1 MLGLLAACAEP
12 LRAQESSP
20 PPRARAATVR
30 LPALGTESERQLR
43 LEELGPESPRPTA
56 LLRSA
61 ATGLEALRSGRDT
74 LVFLAPE
81 FTFSHNSAH
90 PWGFNDGLLRAGRGA
105 NFIASG
111 GVAIRNKR
119 LTMVFIPQWARE
131 ANLRFQTIPYPQ
143 FAPPT
148 RGEWANPFYPLP
160 TSADLP
166 QRFGADPRSL
176 GLLQGRIALDLGR
189 GMRFGVANEH
199 RWWGP
204 ALEQPLLLGSN
215 APPFRQLFLESDG
228 PIETRAGR
236 FEYQWILGELDESEF
251 FDFDTTNTRRSFSAV
266 AVTWHPGGA
275 TSAWPTVGVARGVI
289 AQGPA
294 GIFTALDAFRNVGRP
309 WSRVADTVQ
318 RRDQIT
324 TLFFRWHVPER
335 GFALY
340 SEWARFEQ
348 PASLRDFL
356 TQPGHSQGYTL
367 GGEWARP
374 YRAGTLHARA
384 EFNYLEPS
392 TSIRVRPVST
402 TYTSASVPQGWTHQG
417 QMLGPGIGPGS
428 SSQWA
433 AMDYHGP
440 RWRLGGS
447 MGRWRRDANY
457 RLLFPEPFK
466 REDLQ
471 LYASARVGRDIGRWR
486 ALVEFTNGV
495 RLNHLYQAF
504 LLPGTSFNDT
514 EGVDLLNRTLTVT
527 LTPRLSPP
535 AR

>member
-1 MLGLLAACAEP
+1 M
-12 LRAQESSP
+12 
-20 PPRARAATVR
+20 VR
-30 LPALGTESERQLR
+30 LPVVGSEADRQAR
-43 LEELGPESPRPTA
+43 LEELRGATTRQPSM
-56 LLRSA
+56 LRSL
-61 ATGLEALRSGRDT
+61 ATSLDVLRTGRDT

-81 FTFSHNSAH
+81 LQFSYNTAH

-105 NFIASG
+105 NFMASG
-111 GVAIRNKR
+111 GLAVRNRR
-119 LTMVFIPQWARE
+119 LTVAFVPQIVRE
-131 ANLRFQTIPYPQ
+131 SNLRFQTIPFPQ
-143 FAPPT
+143 YAPPT
-148 RGEWANPFYPLP
+148 RVVWANPFYPSP

-166 QRFGADPRSL
+166 QRFSAEPRNA
-176 GLLQGRIALDLGR
+176 GVLQGRVAVDVWKGIR
-189 GMRFGVANEH
+189 MGVAHEN

-215 APPFRQLFLESDG
+215 APPFRHAFIETDG

-236 FEYQWILGELDESEF
+236 FEFQWVLGELRESEV
-251 FDFDTTNTRRSFSAV
+251 FDYDTTNTVRSFTAV
-266 AVTWHPGGA
+266 GVTWHPGGE
-275 TSAWPTVGVARGVI
+275 TSAWPTLGISRGVMAQRSPGI
-289 AQGPA
+289 A
-294 GIFTALDAFRNVGRP
+294 TVLDPFRNVGRP
-309 WSRVADTVQ
+309 WSRLADTLQ
-318 RRDQIT
+318 KRDQIT

-356 TQPGHSQGYTL
+356 TQPGHSQGYTI
-367 GGEWARP
+367 GGEWSRP
-374 YRAGTLHARA
+374 FREGQLHARA

-402 TYTSASVPQGWTHQG
+402 SYTSASVPHGWTNEG

-428 SSQWA
+428 SSQWGA
-433 AMDYHGP
+433 IDYHGP
-440 RWRLGGS
+440 RWRWGGS
-447 MGRWRRDANY
+447 LGRWRRDANY
-457 RLLFPEPFK
+457 RLIFPEPFK

-471 LYASARVGRDIGRWR
+471 LYASIRAGRDIAGWR

-527 LTPRLSPP
+527 LTPRLSPSN
-535 AR
+535 R